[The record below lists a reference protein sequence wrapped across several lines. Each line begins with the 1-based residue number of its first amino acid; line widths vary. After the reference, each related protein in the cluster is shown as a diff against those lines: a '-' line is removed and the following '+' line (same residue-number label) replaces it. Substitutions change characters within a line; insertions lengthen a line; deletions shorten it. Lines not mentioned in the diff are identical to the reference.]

1 MGKQTGSQCNGT
13 LEGHASCGRTL
24 YAQVTSRAFS
34 PRHTH
39 NQPHHTSNNRLLPVR
54 PSVRPSIHPSRQSR
68 VMWEG
73 KRRKEGRE
81 REDGT
86 QLVTLIE
93 REGTQCSP
101 ALSLSQSLT
110 QSFSASSAIAASFSP
125 SHPIPSLLIS
135 SHLYSRIPPRA
146 QYTPMHPMHD
156 SASSCT
162 LLR

>member
-1 MGKQTGSQCNGT
+1 MQRYTRRAC
-13 LEGHASCGRTL
+13 LLRTDAVRSSNL
-24 YAQVTSRAFS
+24 ARFLS
-34 PRHTH
+34 PTHTH
-39 NQPHHTSNNRLLPVR
+39 TTNHTTRRTTVCC
-54 PSVRPSIHPSRQSR
+54 PSVRPSVHPSVASIASD
-68 VMWEG
+68 VGGEG
-73 KRRKEGRE
+73 EEGRKEGRE

-101 ALSLSQSLT
+101 ALYLSQSLT